1 LRAVVQPGEESSVDR
16 ITAFDLVIVLALLAM
31 FIVGYAQGV
40 VRRLL
45 GIAAVLF
52 SLVLASYLRAPLG
65 AYLANEWTNIGDS
78 YSFMVAFG
86 GVFLA
91 TWITLTIGI
100 QITYRPAPLFQKY
113 PVLDEILGGLLG
125 VLEGFILLIVALLV
139 LDPYYTQA
147 SVRETVGIGEFTP
160 LRTLFDFLDKSL
172 TADILRHSAIPAIL
186 AVFGFLFPQDVRDT
200 FRSALQLARR

>member
-16 ITAFDLVIVLALLAM
+16 ITPFDLVIFLGLLAM
-31 FIVGYAQGV
+31 FVVGYAQGV

-52 SLVLASYLRAPLG
+52 AIVLASYLRQPLG
-65 AYLANEWTNIGDS
+65 SYLANEWTNISDS

-91 TWITLTIGI
+91 TWITLSIGI

-125 VLEGFILLIVALLV
+125 VLEGFIILIAVV
-139 LDPYYTQA
+139 MILDPYYTQDT
-147 SVRETVGIGEFTP
+147 VRETVGLGEFTA
-160 LRTLFDFLDKSL
+160 LRTLFGFLDTSL
-172 TADILRHSAIPAIL
+172 TVDILRHSAIPAIL

-200 FRSALQLARR
+200 FRAVVQLARR